1 MIHQTKDLR
10 SFAYIWA
17 AIFTF
22 IGVIPLFKNHDIKI
36 WALGIAVAFILIAW
50 IKPALLQSFYVLWT
64 KVGEFIGGIISKIM
78 LAILFYF
85 IFTPVA
91 VILRLLKKDLLHKRI
106 DKTVSS
112 YWIEREQQ
120 PESMKNQF

>member
-1 MIHQTKDLR
+1 MILKFGHLVLL
-10 SFAYIWA
+10 W
-17 AIFTF
+17 
-22 IGVIPLFKNHDIKI
+22 PLFLLH
-36 WALGIAVAFILIAW
+36 GS
-50 IKPALLQSFYVLWT
+50 KPALLQSFYVLWT

>member
-1 MIHQTKDLR
+1 MILHSPDLSSEFETVTVNFIYRERNIWYNIYKIISGKEVIMIHQTKDLR

-50 IKPALLQSFYVLWT
+50 I
-64 KVGEFIGGIISKIM
+64 
-78 LAILFYF
+78 
-85 IFTPVA
+85 
-91 VILRLLKKDLLHKRI
+91 
-106 DKTVSS
+106 
-112 YWIEREQQ
+112 
-120 PESMKNQF
+120 